1 MNTNAAPAK
10 SGVQKISKNGDT
22 NDEFITSEHI
32 EQDTSA
38 ADSASDKTH
47 QRHFVVEMAPP
58 STRDARLFWAA
69 CRFGEIVAEGL
80 LNPPLAEQV
89 LTSAAH
95 FNGLVRD
102 DGLAQVKATIAS
114 GLTTGLAQPHPNHG
128 ES

>member
-1 MNTNAAPAK
+1 MTNLSPPNILNKTLPQPTRHLTKRTNA
-10 SGVQKISKNGDT
+10 ILR
-22 NDEFITSEHI
+22 I
-32 EQDTSA
+32 
-38 ADSASDKTH
+38 
-47 QRHFVVEMAPP
+47 VEMAPP

-102 DGLAQVKATIAS
+102 DGLGQVRATIAS
-114 GLTTGLAQPHPNHG
+114 GLTTGLAQPYPNQG